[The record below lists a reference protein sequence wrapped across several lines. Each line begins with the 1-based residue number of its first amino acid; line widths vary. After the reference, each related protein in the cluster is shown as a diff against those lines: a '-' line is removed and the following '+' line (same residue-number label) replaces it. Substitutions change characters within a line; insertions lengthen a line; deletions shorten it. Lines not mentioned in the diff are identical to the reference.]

1 MAVFKEKNKAKI
13 TKDGRKWY
21 YMVYYTDIYGI
32 RKRKKSKLF
41 MTKTEAEDA
50 ESEFRIKIK
59 STDEVDYNIKFE
71 TVYNEWLAYKKTQV
85 KSTTYYG
92 IKKNTKKHILEFFKD
107 FKLHSIKTN
116 TILMWKE
123 ELEKNIKTINY
134 QNAMIGY
141 LIEILEYAVNN
152 YEFDRKVLSK
162 LHKNKNESVR
172 NVKENID
179 INYWTFEEFKQF
191 IKVVDDEL
199 YKTMF
204 TFLYY
209 TGVRLSEMIALT
221 WNDIDFKNKTLR
233 INKTYADKV
242 EGGIYIITSP
252 KTNNSNRIIDLDDN
266 LIILLKKHYEHEK
279 KVYNFNND
287 IFVFGNYKHIA
298 PTTFRRHL
306 YYYIN
311 LAKIKIITPHGFRH
325 SHVSLLINLG
335 CDSRDVADRV
345 GDTIEVI
352 ESTYYHMFPSKKA
365 RTVTFLNELNNKK
378 N

>member
-1 MAVFKEKNKAKI
+1 MAVFKEKNKSKF

-32 RKRKKSKLF
+32 KKRKKSKLF

-50 ESEFRIKIK
+50 ESEFRIKTK

-71 TVYNEWLAYKKTQV
+71 VIYNEWLAYKKTQV

-92 IKKNTKKHILEFFKD
+92 IKKNTKKHILDFFKD
-107 FKLHSIKTN
+107 FKLHSIKAN
-116 TILMWKE
+116 TILIWKE

-141 LIEILEYAVNN
+141 LIEILEYTVNN
-152 YEFDRKVLSK
+152 YEFDRKILSK
-162 LHKNKNESVR
+162 LHKNKNESVK

-179 INYWTFEEFKQF
+179 LNYWTFEEFKQF

-204 TFLYY
+204 IFLYY

-221 WNDIDFKNKTLR
+221 WNDINFKNKTLR

-242 EGGIYIITSP
+242 EGENYIITSP
-252 KTNNSNRIIDLDDN
+252 KTNNSNRIIDLDDY
-266 LIILLKKHYEHEK
+266 LITILKKHYEHEK
-279 KVYNFNND
+279 KVYNFNKE

-298 PTTFRRHL
+298 PTTFRRYL

-311 LAKIKIITPHGFRH
+311 IANVKTITPHGFRH

-365 RTVTFLNELNNKK
+365 RTVSFLNNLDK
-378 N
+378 NI